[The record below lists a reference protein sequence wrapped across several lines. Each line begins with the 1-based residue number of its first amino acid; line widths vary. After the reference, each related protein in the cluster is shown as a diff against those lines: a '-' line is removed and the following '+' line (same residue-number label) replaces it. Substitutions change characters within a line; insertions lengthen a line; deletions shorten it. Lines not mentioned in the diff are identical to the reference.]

1 MEHTAEHIAG
11 ELRRVTDEWGISN
24 KVAAIVTDDAS
35 NMVAAVR
42 ITGWTHIHCFAHTL
56 NLVVQEAI
64 KIDSALLSI
73 KKKCKIS

>member
-24 KVAAIVTDDAS
+24 KVAAIVIDNAS

-42 ITGWTHIHCFAHTL
+42 ITGWIHSLFCPHSKPCGTGSHQ
-56 NLVVQEAI
+56 N
-64 KIDSALLSI
+64 
-73 KKKCKIS
+73 